1 MAEEFI
7 NKNELLDRILNV
19 STTGIFASDM
29 QEAILRVIDDMPVRQ
44 AKHFREC
51 TEMIR
56 KELVGKW

>member
-29 QEAILRVIDDMPVRQ
+29 QEAILRVVDDMPVRQ
-44 AKHFREC
+44 AKTFS
-51 TEMIR
+51 
-56 KELVGKW
+56 